1 MRRAFLMEF
10 KICRSMDVITH
21 IYKLVSSYGLRKKKT
36 ENEQNRKKRGHT
48 KGETNSTYCQAINHV
63 GEI

>member
-21 IYKLVSSYGLRKKKT
+21 IYKLVSSYGLRKKK
-36 ENEQNRKKRGHT
+36 QKMNRIEKKGDT
-48 KGETNSTYCQAINHV
+48 QKGKQTVLIV
-63 GEI
+63 KP